1 MFPVYIPLNKLV
13 HTCSH
18 RLCFP
23 PFFAQSTPFALLA
36 ELRHLPVAR
45 EVLTA
50 KVVSS
55 PMESPGFHMEIHPRK
70 TWSFTAS
77 SLLHM
82 ITTKWGYADIYISCP
97 TFYSSYSNCNLVPG
111 EESCRPSIVLHRH
124 THRHRYI
131 YIYIYTHVS
140 HTHTHTDTDT
150 YASASIHTHTHRHTH
165 TFTHTY
171 AYAYTHVYTST

>member
-131 YIYIYTHVS
+131 YTHVS